1 MASMTLAETFFNQE
15 VFLAVLPLL
24 IKGLGMTLLLGVTCI
39 VLGSLGGLVVCLAR
53 LYAPAP
59 IRILAIAYIDIFR
72 AVPALVVLT
81 MIYYALPFVGIRLSG
96 FVSAALGLSLVL
108 SAFTAEVCR
117 AGIEAVP
124 KGQFEAA
131 SALGLHI
138 ILILR
143 KVVLPQALRVAI
155 PPTTSNWVSVI
166 KDTSLASV
174 VAIPELLKQAT
185 DAQALMANPTP
196 ILAAALIY
204 LVLLWP
210 LVRLI
215 GYLEKR
221 SRAAKER

>member
-1 MASMTLAETFFNQE
+1 MTLAETFFNQE

>member
-1 MASMTLAETFFNQE
+1 
-15 VFLAVLPLL
+15 
-24 IKGLGMTLLLGVTCI
+24 LLLGVTCI

-204 LVLLWP
+204 LVLLWA

>member
-1 MASMTLAETFFNQE
+1 MTLAETFFNAE
-15 VFLAVLPLL
+15 VFVAVLPLL
-24 IKGLGMTLLLGVTCI
+24 LKGLGMTLLLGVTCI
-39 VLGSLGGLVVCLAR
+39 VLGSLGGLVACLAR
-53 LYAPAP
+53 LYAPTP

-81 MIYYALPFVGIRLSG
+81 MIYYALPFVGIRFSG
-96 FVSAALGLSLVL
+96 F
-108 SAFTAEVCR
+108 
-117 AGIEAVP
+117 EAVP
-124 KGQFEAA
+124 RGQFEAA
-131 SALGLHI
+131 AALGLHM
-138 ILILR
+138 LLTLR
-143 KVVLPQALRVAI
+143 KVVLPQALKVAI

-221 SRAAKER
+221 SREAKER

>member
-1 MASMTLAETFFNQE
+1 MTLAETFFNAE
-15 VFLAVLPLL
+15 VFVAVLPLL
-24 IKGLGMTLLLGVTCI
+24 LKGLGMTLLLGVTCI
-39 VLGSLGGLVVCLAR
+39 VLGSLGGLLACLAR

-81 MIYYALPFVGIRLSG
+81 MIYYALPFVGIRFSG

-117 AGIEAVP
+117 SGIEAVP
-124 KGQFEAA
+124 RGQFEAA
-131 SALGLHI
+131 AALGLHM
-138 ILILR
+138 LLTLR
-143 KVVLPQALRVAI
+143 KVVLPQALKVAI

-221 SRAAKER
+221 SREAKER

>member
-1 MASMTLAETFFNQE
+1 
-15 VFLAVLPLL
+15 
-24 IKGLGMTLLLGVTCI
+24 MTLLLGVTCI